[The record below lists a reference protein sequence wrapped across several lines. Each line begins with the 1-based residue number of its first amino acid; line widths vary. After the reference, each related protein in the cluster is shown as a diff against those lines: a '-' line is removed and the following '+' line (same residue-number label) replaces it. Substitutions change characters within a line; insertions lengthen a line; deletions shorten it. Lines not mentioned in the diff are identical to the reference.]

1 MDVIERLEARFGELL
16 ERIQKLE
23 EDNREL
29 AAQLEAELGRKN
41 EVQSRIEALLSKV
54 QSALD

>member
-16 ERIQKLE
+16 ERIRRLE

-41 EVQSRIEALLSKV
+41 EIQSRIEALLSKV

>member
-29 AAQLEAELGRKN
+29 AAQLEAELGRKS

>member
-16 ERIQKLE
+16 ERVRRLE

>member
-16 ERIQKLE
+16 ERIQRLE

-29 AAQLEAELGRKN
+29 AAQLEAELGRKI

-54 QSALD
+54 QTALD

>member
-1 MDVIERLEARFGELL
+1 MEVIERLEARFGELL
-16 ERIQKLE
+16 ERIRRLE

>member
-1 MDVIERLEARFGELL
+1 MEVIERLEARFGELL
-16 ERIQKLE
+16 ERIRRLE

-29 AAQLEAELGRKN
+29 AAQLEAEIGKKN
-41 EVQSRIEALLSKV
+41 EVQGRIEALLSKV

>member
-1 MDVIERLEARFGELL
+1 MDVIERLEARFGEML
-16 ERIQKLE
+16 ERIRRLE

>member
-1 MDVIERLEARFGELL
+1 MELIERLEARFAELL
-16 ERIQKLE
+16 ERVRRLE

-29 AAQLEAELGRKN
+29 AAQLEAELGRKH
-41 EVQSRIEALLSKV
+41 EAQTRIEALLAKV

>member
-16 ERIQKLE
+16 ERIRRLE